1 MAREPLSLDV
11 RAKPGGL
18 DTSGLNSQQNSAEL
32 RQPLPRDVAQFQ
44 QLMKAPEPEASQLP
58 SGPFALFAQGAL
70 PGVQGTPHRVQTPAA
85 AAATSDPVRDVLQG
99 LVERL
104 LVGDGR
110 EGRRSVRIGL
120 TDEAM
125 PGVDVEVFQ
134 ESGAWVASFECRDPG
149 SFERLAQPA
158 EQMAQELAQ
167 ALQSPAIWRV
177 KPAENV
183 PDMAQLSV
191 VNASASWRNTGG
203 LA

>member
-32 RQPLPRDVAQFQ
+32 RQPLPRDVVQFQ

-70 PGVQGTPHRVQTPAA
+70 RGVQGTPHRVQTPAA

-99 LVERL
+99 LVQRL

-134 ESGAWVASFECRDPG
+134 ESGAWVAVLNAEI
-149 SFERLAQPA
+149 PA
-158 EQMAQELAQ
+158 H
-167 ALQSPAIWRV
+167 
-177 KPAENV
+177 
-183 PDMAQLSV
+183 LSV
-191 VNASASWRNTGG
+191 WLSLPSRWHKNSPRPCKALPSGVSSPLRMCPTWRSCR
-203 LA
+203 